1 MEKNKNEPRKHTKK
15 NYFLPREYG
24 EAHGDNWGNHRA
36 SFEVFQ
42 ELGYCFLEKAYQ
54 RAMRMEL
61 GPGGLN
67 TEIESDIQFQY
78 KTKLLVITR
87 QTF

>member
-1 MEKNKNEPRKHTKK
+1 MEITRVIIVLLLKFFRNWVIVFWKK
-15 NYFLPREYG
+15 I
-24 EAHGDNWGNHRA
+24 
-36 SFEVFQ
+36 
-42 ELGYCFLEKAYQ
+42 YQ
-54 RAMRMEL
+54 RAMRMDL

>member
-1 MEKNKNEPRKHTKK
+1 MSHGSTRKRNYFFPRK
-15 NYFLPREYG
+15 YA

-42 ELGYCFLEKAYQ
+42 ELGYCFLEKVYQ
-54 RAMRMEL
+54 RAILVVL
-61 GPGGLN
+61 GLSGLN
-67 TEIESDIQFQY
+67 VENESGIKVQY

>member
-1 MEKNKNEPRKHTKK
+1 MEITGVIIVLLLKFFRNWVIVFWKK
-15 NYFLPREYG
+15 I
-24 EAHGDNWGNHRA
+24 
-36 SFEVFQ
+36 
-42 ELGYCFLEKAYQ
+42 YQ
-54 RAMRMEL
+54 RTMRMEL
-61 GPGGLN
+61 GPGRIN

>member
-1 MEKNKNEPRKHTKK
+1 MSHGSTRKR
-15 NYFLPREYG
+15 NYFLPREYAK
-24 EAHGDNWGNHRA
+24 AHGDNWGNHRA

-42 ELGYCFLEKAYQ
+42 ELGYGFLEKVYQ
-54 RAMRMEL
+54 RTMRMEL
-61 GPGGLN
+61 GPGGFH

-87 QTF
+87 QTFC